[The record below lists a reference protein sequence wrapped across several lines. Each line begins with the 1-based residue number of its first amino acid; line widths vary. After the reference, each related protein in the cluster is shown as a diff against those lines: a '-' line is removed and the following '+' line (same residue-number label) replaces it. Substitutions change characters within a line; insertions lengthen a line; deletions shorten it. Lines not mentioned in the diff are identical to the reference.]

1 MRSSDSWLFV
11 RSMLRALR
19 DSSATEDLLLGE
31 ELSSV
36 GRMEALVPLLE
47 GSEEGRAILRERP
60 RIDRAH
66 VDFEALARLPEG
78 TLGRAYVEHLSRCG
92 LDPDALT
99 TPVTRGRSPLARY
112 LLERVRQT
120 HDIWHTVLGLGA
132 AGHEEVLVHAFQ
144 WPQLRMPYSALVV
157 GFGAVKHLALE
168 GRLALARGAL
178 REAAR
183 AGRAAAPLLPVYW
196 ERHWEEPLPALRV
209 RLRIRPAASWQ
220 GLRGPG

>member
-1 MRSSDSWLFV
+1 MRSSDAWLFA
-11 RSMLRALR
+11 RSMARALR

-36 GRMEALVPLLE
+36 GRMEALVPMLE

-60 RIDRAH
+60 RIARAQ
-66 VDFEALARLPEG
+66 VDFGALGRLPEG
-78 TLGRAYVEHLSRCG
+78 TLGRAYVTHLARAG

-99 TPVTRGRSPLARY
+99 TPVTRGRTPLACY

-120 HDIWHTVLGLGA
+120 HDVWHTLLGLGA

-157 GFGAVKHLALE
+157 GFGAVKHLVGE
-168 GRLALARGAL
+168 GRFALARHTL
-178 REAAR
+178 RDAAE
-183 AGRAAAPLLPVYW
+183 AGRDAAPLLSVYW
-196 ERHWEEPLPALRV
+196 ERHWEEPLDALRA
-209 RLRIRPAASWQ
+209 RLRVRPAASWR
-220 GLRGPG
+220 GLGG

>member
-1 MRSSDSWLFV
+1 MRAADSWLFT

-31 ELSSV
+31 ELSSAS
-36 GRMEALVPLLE
+36 RMEALVPLLE
-47 GSEEGRAILRERP
+47 GSDEGRAILRERP

-66 VDFEALARLPEG
+66 VDFDALARLPEG
-78 TLGRAYVEHLSRCG
+78 TLGRSYVEHLARCG
-92 LDPDALT
+92 LDAGALT
-99 TPVTRGRSPLARY
+99 TPVTRGRTPLACY

-120 HDIWHTVLGLGA
+120 HDLWHTVLGLGA

-168 GRLALARGAL
+168 GRFELAQATLAD
-178 REAAR
+178 AAR

-196 ERHWEEPLPALRV
+196 ERHWDEPLAGLRV
-209 RLRIRPAASWQ
+209 RLRIRPAACWQ
-220 GLRGPG
+220 GLRAAG